1 MAIKIENAEEI
12 REIKDVEA
20 WLEKL
25 LIDYLGTKEGYIYP
39 IKEVMGVVAI
49 KAMPDWPGE
58 YSHNL
63 LMQIIL
69 KLVKEG
75 KIKAFEYKGT
85 LCIGL

>member
-1 MAIKIENAEEI
+1 MAA
-12 REIKDVEA
+12 
-20 WLEKL
+20 
-25 LIDYLGTKEGYIYP
+25 
-39 IKEVMGVVAI
+39 VAT
-49 KAMPDWPGE
+49 KAMPDWPGG

-75 KIKAFEYKGT
+75 KIKALEHKGI